1 MAKTTAEKIA
11 ERDER
16 IAQLQNEKK
25 KLLQKQKADE
35 RKVRT
40 NRLCRRH
47 GLLEKYM
54 PDLITITDEQFEM
67 FIKRAIATS
76 YGRDALAEIVT
87 TAGAIT
93 KPQPTQTA
101 AQSTATPTTKPP
113 NTTHTNST
121 GGNPNP
127 PKAEQSRA

>member
-67 FIKRAIATS
+67 FIKRAIVTS

-87 TAGAIT
+87 TAGGTT
-93 KPQPTQTA
+93 KPNATQAA
-101 AQSTATPTTKPP
+101 AQTTATSTAKPP

>member
-11 ERDER
+11 NKDVR
-16 IAQLQNEKK
+16 ILQLQNEKK
-25 KLLQKQKADE
+25 QLLQKQKASE
-35 RKVRT
+35 RKER
-40 NRLCRRH
+40 NSRLCRRH
-47 GLLEKYM
+47 GLLEKYL

-87 TAGAIT
+87 TTEGTA
-93 KPQPTQTA
+93 KPQTTQTA
-101 AQSTATPTTKPP
+101 AQSTAAPTAKSPSTP
-113 NTTHTNST
+113 HTNGT
-121 GGNPNP
+121 GGNQNP